1 MAQCGH
7 VGSTPT
13 PGMLERRKMWGMLAP
28 SHERACN
35 VLRARRGREK
45 VESPPVSTDSMQDT
59 KTFHGGRL
67 VARRLKAHG
76 VSKLFTLSGGHLFSI
91 YDGCREEGIDIVDV
105 RHESTAAFAAEGWAK
120 VTREPGVC
128 ALTAGPGVTNGM
140 SAIASAQAN
149 HSPIVVLGGR
159 APALRWGQGSL
170 QEIDHVPFVRPLV
183 KLAATA
189 QSTEEIP
196 GLVDDAFAAAL
207 APHGGGAF
215 VDFPLDY
222 VFMEAAEQEGLYE
235 QDSSQTGQPGN
246 GRAAGAGA
254 QMADAQSI
262 ERAGELLRAGERPVI
277 MAGTDLYWAH
287 GETAL
292 AELAQTLRI
301 PVFLNGLARGCL
313 AADHELFFS
322 RARSQALK
330 GADVALVVGVPMDFR
345 LGFGGAFGDET
356 EIVVIDAAEPER
368 NPTRAVAAEC
378 YGSIAATLADLRGAA
393 GAAALSSESWI
404 SGLRATETERR
415 EAERAEREDD
425 RAPLHPMR
433 LYAELAQ
440 VLDRDAIVIG
450 DGGDYVSYAGR
461 VVDSYQ
467 PGCWLDP
474 GPFGC
479 LGTGPGYALA
489 AKLAHPERQVVMLL
503 GDGAFGFS
511 GMEFDTLARHGVNVV
526 AVMGNNGIWA
536 LEKHPMEFLYG
547 YSVAAD
553 LRPGT
558 RYDSV
563 VEALGCHGELVQYPG
578 ELRGALERA
587 FAAGRPAL
595 VNVLTD
601 PAVAYPRK
609 ANLA

>member
-1 MAQCGH
+1 M
-7 VGSTPT
+7 
-13 PGMLERRKMWGMLAP
+13 
-28 SHERACN
+28 
-35 VLRARRGREK
+35 
-45 VESPPVSTDSMQDT
+45 STDSVQDT

-222 VFMEAAEQEGLYE
+222 VFMEAAEQEDLYE
-235 QDSSQTGQPGN
+235 QDPSQAGPPGN
-246 GRAAGAGA
+246 VRAAGVGVRV
-254 QMADAQSI
+254 ADARSI
-262 ERAGELLRAGERPVI
+262 ERAGELLRAAERPVI

-292 AELAQTLRI
+292 AELVQTLRI

-330 GADVALVVGVPMDFR
+330 DADVALVVGVPMDFR
-345 LGFGGAFGDET
+345 LGFGGAFGEET
-356 EIVVIDAAEPER
+356 EIVVIDATEPER
-368 NPTRAVAAEC
+368 SPPRAVAAEC
-378 YGSIAATLADLRGAA
+378 YGSIATTLADLRGAA
-393 GAAALSSESWI
+393 GAVALSSEPWI
-404 SGLRATETERR
+404 SGLRAAETERR

-450 DGGDYVSYAGR
+450 DGGDFVSYAGR

-489 AKLAHPERQVVMLL
+489 AKLAHPERQVVLLL
-503 GDGAFGFS
+503 GDGAFGFA
-511 GMEFDTLARHGVNVV
+511 GLEFDTLARHGVNVV
-526 AVMGNNGIWA
+526 AVMGNNGIWG

-587 FAAGRPAL
+587 FAARRPAL

-601 PAVAYPRK
+601 PTVAYPRK